1 MIDLQSDTELNMK
14 KLTFKFWNDIL
25 DEDNY
30 VETVWAEIID
40 EEKGHFQIENVPFF
54 VKSYSVGD
62 IVFAELENDELI
74 VKDLVKESGN
84 STVNIVFFKT
94 EDKEKVLKEL
104 NDLGCDF
111 EGLES
116 VLPGYYSLNISRK
129 INYEPIKSY
138 LSNLRNEKV
147 LDFREACLAHTI

>member
-1 MIDLQSDTELNMK
+1 MIDLRSDTDLNMK

-25 DEDNY
+25 DEDY

-74 VKDLVKESGN
+74 VKDLVEESGN
-84 STVNIVFFKT
+84 STVNIVFLKT
-94 EDKEKVLKEL
+94 EYKEKVLKEL
-104 NDLGCDF
+104 NYLGCDF

-116 VLPGYYSLNISRK
+116 ILPGYYSLNISRK
-129 INYEPIKSY
+129 VNYIPIHNY
-138 LSNLRNEKV
+138 LSSLEKDEV
-147 LDFREACLAHTI
+147 LSFREACLAHTI